1 MSAPLPNRKPS
12 ANAGA
17 AYSPRRAIRQTQTV
31 KNARH
36 IGPLRA
42 ILLWAKQ
49 RFSEHFAGSLIAL
62 AFALGG
68 LLMLVYFYRI
78 QYLPTI
84 SLESATGTLLGVAMA
99 GALTLGSLAILLGV
113 PGAALQLCL
122 RYRVINPGSGI
133 FDDEEKTQARRKFR
147 SKARVS
153 FLLYV
158 YLAEFLALLAILGP
172 AYLDLTHTIFGWSL
186 LMTTWAISGIF
197 LIGVAFLTARHEKG
211 GPAKRLARVR
221 YRKIR
226 GHTHG
231 LWILGFLTLLL
242 ICISTFLFQLFPL
255 FQRESD
261 FESLLSY
268 WAVISVS
275 CAVGIAAIHNW
286 KSAFLLGVLPL
297 FLFLFALG
305 GLGSMSEN
313 VMRTLK
319 LGALKNTALL
329 VTPTGCQSIAAQMTT
344 SLCPEQKLLP
354 PDTTCRIQGLT
365 ILSRIGE
372 EQLLAFKN
380 ESSEARLTL
389 RSSEVISMAYPEKRA
404 GNSAP
409 STAQK
414 PCVTIEPTAP
424 PPSSEK

>member
-1 MSAPLPNRKPS
+1 MNATLPNRKPS
-12 ANAGA
+12 ANVGA
-17 AYSPRRAIRQTQTV
+17 AYSPRRALRQTQTA
-31 KNARH
+31 KNARP
-36 IGPLRA
+36 IGQLRA
-42 ILLWAKQ
+42 ILLWARQ

-68 LLMLVYFYRI
+68 GLMLVHFYRI

-172 AYLDLTHTIFGWSL
+172 AYLDLTHTIFGWSV

-197 LIGVAFLTARHEKG
+197 LISVALLTARHEQG

-226 GHTHG
+226 GQTHG

-242 ICISTFLFQLFPL
+242 ICISTFLLPLFPL

-261 FESLLSY
+261 FVSLLSY
-268 WAVISVS
+268 WAIISVS
-275 CAVGIAAIHNW
+275 CAVGIAAIHNR
-286 KSAFLLGVLPL
+286 KSALLLSILPL
-297 FLFLFALG
+297 CLFLFALG
-305 GLGSMSEN
+305 GFGNTVEN

-319 LGALKNTALL
+319 LGALENTTML
-329 VTPTGCQSIAAQMTT
+329 VTPIGCQSIAAQLTT
-344 SLCPEQKLLP
+344 SLCAKQKPLP
-354 PDTTCRIQGLT
+354 PDATCRIQGLT

-372 EQLLAFKN
+372 EQLLAFKD
-380 ESSEARLTL
+380 ESSETRLTL
-389 RSSEVISMAYPEKRA
+389 RSSEVISMAYPERHA
-404 GNSAP
+404 GTSAP
-409 STAQK
+409 SKAQK
-414 PCVTIEPTAP
+414 SCVTIEPTVSP
-424 PPSSEK
+424 TSSEK